1 MREFDEK
8 SITAAV
14 LARMDQ
20 CDDARFKQVMTSL
33 VTHLH
38 DFVREVKLTDAE
50 WFGAIQFLTDVG
62 KTCTDKRQEFILLSD
77 TLGVSILV
85 ITLNHPCRGWH
96 QRFHGAGPVL
106 LAGRTGAAQWRE
118 PGRRREGRARVLFRA
133 RAQQT
138 TARPLPAHCWMSGPA
153 TARAPTTC
161 RWKDDV
167 GMKARGRIRT
177 DAQGR
182 YSFRSIK
189 PEYYPVPTD
198 GPVGV
203 MLNKMGRHPM
213 RPGHIHMIVS
223 APGHHAITTHLF
235 AAGSQYI
242 DSDAVFGVKESLVTP
257 FAKHPAGHGAGRHAH
272 GRAVLHRG
280 LRLPAAAR
288 LDAAA
293 PERSARGGHPPDGVA
308 HIIGHQQRAGSVRW
322 RRRPVGPSLHPLR
335 SRSRSA
341 RAAAGH
347 WACRRRMA
355 RTPPGSRPGACGS
368 RSRARR

>member
-20 CDDARFKQVMTSL
+20 CTDARFKQVMTSL
-33 VTHLH
+33 ITHLH

-50 WFGAIQFLTDVG
+50 WINALMFLTDTG

-85 ITLNHPCRGWH
+85 ITINHPSTGGTSDSTVLGPYYWE
-96 QRFHGAGPVL
+96 GAPELPLGAD
-106 LAGRTGAAQWRE
+106 LAVDVKGE
-118 PGRRREGRARVLFRA
+118 PAYYSGRVLSDDGKPIA
-133 RAQQT
+133 GA
-138 TARPLPAHCWMSGPA
+138 LLDIWSGDGEGTYDMQMPE
-153 TARAPTTC
+153 
-161 RWKDDV
+161 DV

-177 DAQGR
+177 DAEGR

-198 GPVGV
+198 GPVGR

-223 APGHHAITTHLF
+223 APGHHPITTHLF

-242 DSDAVFGVKESLVTP
+242 DSDAVFGVKESLVTA
-257 FAKHPAGHGAGRHAH
+257 FAKHPAGKA
-272 GRAVLHRG
+272 
-280 LRLPAAAR
+280 
-288 LDAAA
+288 
-293 PERSARGGHPPDGVA
+293 PDGTNIDVPYYTVNYDF
-308 HIIGHQQRAGSVRW
+308 RLRKAG
-322 RRRPVGPSLHPLR
+322 
-335 SRSRSA
+335 
-341 RAAAGH
+341 
-347 WACRRRMA
+347 
-355 RTPPGSRPGACGS
+355 
-368 RSRARR
+368 